1 MRHHRKL
8 LRRLR
13 ALFPRELTVPC
24 GACGGRA
31 VVCDGGGESPCDEC
45 GCTGKVGADQEM
57 ERLRAERAETM
68 RRVRVVLAHFG
79 VVDCD
84 DPIAALEEV
93 PARAD
98 AVVDDEVAHAND
110 LTLQVAALR
119 AIIEGRAVA
128 PTYEE
133 AVAHRKARGWWRW
146 RSEGGRFGTAEVPG
160 QVVDVGDTYG
170 PCRWWAHDANDA
182 PCEWPVATEASR
194 PPGDA
199 P

>member
-1 MRHHRKL
+1 
-8 LRRLR
+8 
-13 ALFPRELTVPC
+13 
-24 GACGGRA
+24 
-31 VVCDGGGESPCDEC
+31 
-45 GCTGKVGADQEM
+45 
-57 ERLRAERAETM
+57 
-68 RRVRVVLAHFG
+68 
-79 VVDCD
+79 
-84 DPIAALEEV
+84 
-93 PARAD
+93 
-98 AVVDDEVAHAND
+98 VDDEVAHAND